1 MTGNFADL
9 TAVLTLD
16 SARFSEEA
24 ARVKKELGETSAL
37 ADLMSGRVSESFKK
51 QADAAEQSLGR
62 QARAAQKAGISLG
75 QYKAAMRTLPAQFT
89 DIVTQLAG
97 GQNPFLIMLQQGGQ
111 ISDSFG
117 GPLSLLTLLK
127 EELLGIRDATDSAE
141 DSLSD
146 TANALA
152 ENARNAGELGRFM
165 SVARLAAGGG
175 VAALAA
181 LAAAAWQAEQ
191 ADRAL
196 LRSLTLTG
204 GAAATTTA
212 ELWKMAGVISDEAGG
227 GVRQAAEN
235 LARLAESGKYTAGQL
250 RIMGETSQ
258 RWLQTVGDDAGKV
271 EKAFEGI
278 AADPVKALA
287 SLNQQYNFLSV
298 SQLRHIDELERTK
311 GKQAAVT
318 EAMSLFA
325 DVMNARLEQLD
336 KAATP
341 VEKIWDDVKTWTADA
356 WAWIGDHTLG
366 ALSLITDVVAG
377 TVEQVKLLLV
387 QGDLALAEFIQ
398 SAWETTKDVPGVSAL
413 FGELAE
419 ENREFIEKT
428 KRDELALRK
437 SIAERD
443 ARIRQGEMGY
453 IRRSRATGV
462 SKGPG
467 QQEAVSRLAEELKG
481 KNRTSRQTRSAGE
494 REEEQAREALL
505 ALEAELRMLKKHS
518 GANEKISQ
526 QRRALWKAESQYAVL
541 KEAATKR
548 QLSEQEKSLLAH
560 EKETLE
566 YRRQLAELGDKVEHQ
581 KRLNELAQQAA
592 RFEQQQS
599 AKQAAISAKARG
611 LTDRQAQR
619 ESEEQ
624 RLRDVY
630 GDNPQAL
637 AQVTGALK
645 QTWADEDMLR
655 GDWLAG
661 LKSGWGEWSER
672 ATDSFSQVKSAATQ
686 TFDGIAQN
694 MAAMLTGSEQ
704 NWRSFTRSVLSM
716 MTEILLKQAMV
727 GIVGRIGGAIGG
739 AFAGGGAH
747 VSTGAAISGAAA
759 NFNFATGGFT
769 GTGGKYEPAGI
780 VHRGEFVFTKEA
792 TSRIGVGNLY
802 RLMRGYAEGGYVGGE
817 GSPAQMRRAEGIRFE
832 QNNNVVIQNDGTGG
846 QPGPQLLK
854 AVYDMARKG
863 ARDEIQA
870 QMRDGGV
877 FSGGGR

>member
-1 MTGNFADL
+1 MAGNFADL

-258 RWLQTVGDDAGKV
+258 RWLQTVGDDTGKV

-505 ALEAELRMLKKHS
+505 ALEAELRMLEKHS

-548 QLSEQEKSLLAH
+548 QLSGQEKSLLAH

-566 YRRQLAELGDKVEHQ
+566 YRRQLAELGDKVEYQ

-592 RFEQQQS
+592 RFEQQQR

-747 VSTGAAISGAAA
+747 VSTGTAISSTAA